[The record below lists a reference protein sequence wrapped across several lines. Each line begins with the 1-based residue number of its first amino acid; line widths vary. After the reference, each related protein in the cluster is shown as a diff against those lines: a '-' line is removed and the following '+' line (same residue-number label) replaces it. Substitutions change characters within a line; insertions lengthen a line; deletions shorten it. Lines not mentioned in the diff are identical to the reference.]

1 MRPTIIFLLA
11 AYVLSQFYRVFL
23 AVLTPVLGTDL
34 GMTAEQLALAL
45 GLWFAAFAAMQIP
58 VGTALDRHGPRRT
71 TALLLGLGGAGGAAA
86 FALAQTPGHV
96 YLAMALLGFGCSP
109 VLMAGYYVVAHAF
122 RPQMFSILAA
132 ALLGGG
138 SLGNILGAAPMAAA
152 VDAWGWRA
160 AMWGLMAV
168 TVAIAA
174 GLWVFAR
181 DPQRATPPS
190 AARGRMMDVLR
201 NPGFLLILPIAFTGQ
216 AAASGIRGA
225 WAGLWADQVHGADSL
240 TIGHV
245 TLAMSLAMVVGT
257 FAYGP
262 ADRVLGS
269 HKRVVFWGNVCLCLA
284 LAGLVAVPGMSLLWG
299 AVVMAAIG
307 AFGSSYPVIMA
318 HGRGF
323 FAPHMVGRG
332 MTVLNLMSIGG
343 VAVAQFGS
351 APLFRAVS
359 AGGDALFAYRML
371 FLFFLLPVIVALVF
385 YLFSADKPAAE
396 G

>member
-190 AARGRMMDVLR
+190 TARGRMMDVLR

-359 AGGDALFAYRML
+359 AGGDATFAYRML